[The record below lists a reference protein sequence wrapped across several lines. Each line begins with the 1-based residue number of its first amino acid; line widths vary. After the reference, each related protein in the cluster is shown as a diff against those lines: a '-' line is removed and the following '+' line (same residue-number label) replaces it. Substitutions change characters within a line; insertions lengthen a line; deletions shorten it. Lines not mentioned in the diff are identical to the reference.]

1 MRGPSRP
8 AFSGRV
14 RRADSLPHGAATP
27 DQPTLLQTLGQVFTV
42 IAGAVAFVYLVGA
55 GVLWVR
61 LWREGLPTDAVISV
75 LPREL
80 IVAVG
85 LRSIIVPASLL
96 APVAAIV
103 LWAASRIKPSN
114 LKEFVDGIRGE
125 GRVGDLI
132 QVLIALVLA
141 GSWVVSFVAG
151 GPLILLGWT
160 VGFLVAVFTSAA
172 IGLALQGRLSSLP
185 IVALAAL
192 AVSSAAAAARV
203 VVELKDPRLEA
214 VKVCVDDG
222 GDPYEGVL
230 IGETTTAVYVGQ
242 STPDRVLSVPR
253 DRVGELWIGTHS
265 AQCTVPEPT
274 ASGPAQPR

>member
-14 RRADSLPHGAATP
+14 RRAESPRQGAATP
-27 DQPTLLQTLGQVFTV
+27 QQPTLLQTLGQVFTV

-114 LKEFVDGIRGE
+114 LRDFGVGISEARAFDLMRILFVLGFG
-125 GRVGDLI
+125 GT
-132 QVLIALVLA
+132 
-141 GSWVVSFVAG
+141 WVVSLVVR
-151 GPLILLGWT
+151 GPLIVIGWT
-160 VGFLVAVFTSAA
+160 VGFAVVVFTSAL
-172 IGLALQGRLSSLP
+172 IGVALRGRLSSLP
-185 IVALAAL
+185 IVALTAL
-192 AVSSAAAAARV
+192 AVSSVAAAVRV
-203 VVELKDPRLEA
+203 AFELKDPRLEA
-214 VKVCVDDG
+214 VKVCVKDG

-242 STPDRVLSVPR
+242 PRLDRVLSVPR
-253 DRVGELWIGTHS
+253 DRVGELWIGTDS
-265 AQCTVPEPT
+265 AKCTVPEPT
-274 ASGPAQPR
+274 ASGQAQDQ